1 MMISNLSQMEK
12 KREHIYNTTETKRD
26 GRTILCEKNKRTDSC
41 CLLLFQP
48 SVFSSI
54 RVFSNESALRIRWQ
68 SIGTSASATILSN
81 EYSGLIFMA
90 QIENGNTD
98 MASQGRWMRQ
108 FVAEDDELKD
118 CHTLNPIYRH
128 HLYMLLYM
136 FIYVYICTYIHVYM
150 WICIWLCMYILQYD
164 LLIYS
169 SVDGHKF
176 ELFPI
181 CIVMNKAAMH
191 VFMVINMAKCFNR
204 KYIYYS

>member
-1 MMISNLSQMEK
+1 MVGLFRVK
-12 KREHIYNTTETKRD
+12 KTKRQTAAACFSFSLQSFPAS
-26 GRTILCEKNKRTDSC
+26 GSFPMSQ
-41 CLLLFQP
+41 LFA
-48 SVFSSI
+48 SGGK
-54 RVFSNESALRIRWQ
+54 